1 MEKKLDLLKQLQ
13 ENKKW
18 PLRYMFK
25 FIVPNNEGKVDEVK
39 KLLPENGELKFKHTK
54 NLKFVSITCVA
65 YMPDAQS
72 IVDVNVAVNKVKGII
87 SL

>member
-13 ENKKW
+13 ENKNW

-65 YMPDAQS
+65 HMPDAQS
-72 IVDVNVAVNKVKGII
+72 IVDVNTAVNKIQGVI